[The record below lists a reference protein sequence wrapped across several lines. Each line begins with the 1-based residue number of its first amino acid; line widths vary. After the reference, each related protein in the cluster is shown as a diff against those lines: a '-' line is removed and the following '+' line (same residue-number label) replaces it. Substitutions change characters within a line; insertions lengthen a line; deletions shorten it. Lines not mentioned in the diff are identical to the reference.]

1 MKKQTLLYVVCLIII
16 IIAVVIY
23 VDRREINKP
32 GTAYPVQEN
41 NPTNSNGTITENTQN
56 QINSNNTTKG
66 DQYSP
71 SQSSAVQYGLVTKDG
86 DQPLNSPS
94 ITSFKITSPDNN
106 TSWKIG
112 STQAVKWDLIGTVS
126 PKSKYAVYLG
136 NDIIAETN
144 SSSTG
149 KYSFIIPKTTMRG
162 GSIVTIEPGT
172 YKMHLA
178 IFDGNISS
186 YPNSPLGKLVSRS
199 SNEIT
204 IQITK

>member
-1 MKKQTLLYVVCLIII
+1 MKKQTLLYVVGLII

-23 VDRREINKP
+23 IDRRGINKQ
-32 GTAYPVQEN
+32 GNAYPVEDT
-41 NPTNSNGTITENTQN
+41 NPTNSGGTVTEN
-56 QINSNNTTKG
+56 QINSNNATNG
-66 DQYSP
+66 GQYSP
-71 SQSSAVQYGLVTKDG
+71 NQSSPVQSGGVSKAG
-86 DQPLNSPS
+86 DEPLTSPS
-94 ITSFKITSPDNN
+94 IISFKITAPENN

-112 STQAVKWDLIGTVS
+112 STQTIKWDLIGTVS

-149 KYSFIIPKTTMRG
+149 KYSFVIPHTTMRG
-162 GSIVTIEPGT
+162 GSIVTIEPGN